1 MDFIGFSILCFIFF
15 VVAFRTLYDIY
26 LENKLFK
33 KQLDEMNK
41 RLEKDT
47 EEFYTR
53 LRNNLKTQLDEYNK
67 KNSNESESNEEKR

>member
-33 KQLDEMNK
+33 KQLEDMNK
-41 RLEKDT
+41 RIEKDT

-53 LRNNLKTQLDEYNK
+53 LRNNLKKQIDEHNAK
-67 KNSNESESNEEKR
+67 KDRNESESN